1 MLEILGQLVVLYLVV
16 GRAFQVGDTRVL
28 LQLLVQRCSSTFKCF
43 HLHLSHVRLHALS
56 LSDEVSVQFTVGS
69 HFFHHFYLVR
79 ALRLQR
85 RFKVVSIFYPLQK
98 FLFHL
103 LLFQQFLNI
112 EVRRSFVFCFH
123 LVIQKVGVVFNQ
135 FYVVT
140 HILVLLSK
148 KTSKLVKINAEVGH
162 IFKHRSVIYLLTCL
176 LL

>member
-1 MLEILGQLVVLYLVV
+1 
-16 GRAFQVGDTRVL
+16 
-28 LQLLVQRCSSTFKCF
+28 
-43 HLHLSHVRLHALS
+43 
-56 LSDEVSVQFTVGS
+56 
-69 HFFHHFYLVR
+69 
-79 ALRLQR
+79 LQR
-85 RFKVVSIFYPLQK
+85 RFEVVSIFYPLQE

-103 LLFQQFLNI
+103 HLFQQFLNI

-148 KTSKLVKINAEVGH
+148 KTSKLVKINAKVGH
-162 IFKHRSVIYLLTCL
+162 IFKHRCVIYLLTCL